1 MGEQQIYFHILPGDE
16 TQLHP
21 EPGISAPLRQKAI
34 FRVALTL
41 FNRLEFKSWKFNF
54 CSLNLTLRAIQIVA
68 SIRQF
73 KNPRN
78 RASFIFD
85 LTR

>member
-54 CSLNLTLRAIQIVA
+54 CSLNLTLRAIQV
-68 SIRQF
+68 SRLCF
-73 KNPRN
+73 
-78 RASFIFD
+78 SGFIPHGFE
-85 LTR
+85 LHHAA